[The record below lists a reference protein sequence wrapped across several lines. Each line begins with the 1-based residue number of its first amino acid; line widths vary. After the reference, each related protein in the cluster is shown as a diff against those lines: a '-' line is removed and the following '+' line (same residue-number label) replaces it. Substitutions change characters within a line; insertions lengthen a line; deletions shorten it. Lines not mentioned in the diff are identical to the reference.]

1 MGGNGLDIPFN
12 VIFNI
17 GVFNFHSK
25 NLLYE
30 KIIVSISFIL
40 TAILCNTSCSDYLDI
55 VPEGTP
61 GHGNSLQQ
69 QDKCP

>member
-1 MGGNGLDIPFN
+1 M
-12 VIFNI
+12 
-17 GVFNFHSK
+17 K
-25 NLLYE
+25 

-61 GHGNSLQQ
+61 DMETAFSNKTNARKFLLLVIVTCQSGIKPVPSAF
-69 QDKCP
+69 